1 MVGNFDYN
9 NDEVMR
15 ILNNPNYTDE
25 QKKAL
30 FEKYKSDLKETRRK
44 EIIDRLNEC
53 AKNNPIITQEEYV
66 SFLKK
71 YNDDDLSKP
80 FEVIE
85 QELETFSRQMQDK
98 YDAYMKAKEIQAAPV
113 APVVQE
119 QAAMVAEEPTPVA
132 QPEPEP
138 EQDIADE
145 IKPDVTPVSYNN
157 DELSD
162 TVFNQAPITTDT
174 VNNLNPTVFEDKEV
188 KEVMPEEMPEALD
201 EKGNASAIIISIIA
215 IIIGMVIMYS
225 IIKLK

>member
-9 NDEVMR
+9 NNDVMN
-15 ILNNPNYTDE
+15 ILNNPNYTED

-44 EIIDRLNEC
+44 EIISRLNEC

-66 SFLKK
+66 NFLKQ

-85 QELETFSRQMQDK
+85 KELEDFSKRMQTK
-98 YDAYMKAKEIQAAPV
+98 YEEYIKAKEQQEV
-113 APVVQE
+113 KVEAPVVE
-119 QAAMVAEEPTPVA
+119 KTPV
-132 QPEPEP
+132 QPEPVIEP
-138 EQDIADE
+138 EVETEPQIDIADE
-145 IKPDVTPVSYNN
+145 IKPDVTPVSYNTN
-157 DELSD
+157 ELSD
-162 TVFNQAPITTDT
+162 TIFNQSP
-174 VNNLNPTVFEDKEV
+174 VNVSEETQKDLNPTVFEDKEV
-188 KEVMPEEMPEALD
+188 KEVMPDEIPELN